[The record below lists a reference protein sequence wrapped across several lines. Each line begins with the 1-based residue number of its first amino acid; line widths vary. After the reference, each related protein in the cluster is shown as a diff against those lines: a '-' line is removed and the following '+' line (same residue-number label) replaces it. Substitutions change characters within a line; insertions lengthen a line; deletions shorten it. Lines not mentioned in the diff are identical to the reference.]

1 MSGYFD
7 THRGAVPRKRDAGG
21 LGAAV
26 SLSNGESPRYTSPT
40 CRLPKNGECS
50 PENRD
55 HREFEGVPQIQKLF
69 PLARK
74 GARGMVEG
82 YFGNL
87 LRKGVGTE
95 TEGPRCTP
103 TNSELN
109 IPDLDDAT
117 LA

>member
-1 MSGYFD
+1 L
-7 THRGAVPRKRDAGG
+7 R
-21 LGAAV
+21 V
-26 SLSNGESPRYTSPT
+26 SLKYKNSSP
-40 CRLPKNGECS
+40 
-50 PENRD
+50 
-55 HREFEGVPQIQKLF
+55 F
-69 PLARK
+69 LARK

-87 LRKGVGTE
+87 LGKGVGTE